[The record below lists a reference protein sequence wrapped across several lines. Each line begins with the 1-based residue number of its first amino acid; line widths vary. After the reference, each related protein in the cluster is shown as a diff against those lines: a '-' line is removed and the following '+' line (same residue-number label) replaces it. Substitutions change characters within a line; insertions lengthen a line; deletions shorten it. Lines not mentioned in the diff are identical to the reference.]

1 MFMFSCHIS
10 RINNA
15 IYLNQHQCYCSHR
28 SPNNIKSCFQS
39 YIIACWLMVIFRDG
53 PFDTSIRGGLG
64 RGAAFFPYDKLF
76 FLCFCKTSYFFKS
89 IYCNYFFLIFLKI
102 THSNRKNVNESN
114 PLNENVQKTLNFY
127 FIVSCLLKEHVMQQL
142 LLAKI
147 PMDLSNFIIYI

>member
-15 IYLNQHQCYCSHR
+15 IYLNQHQCYCSLTTLNLAFNR
-28 SPNNIKSCFQS
+28 TLLPVGS
-39 YIIACWLMVIFRDG
+39 WLYLGTDHLILVSG
-53 PFDTSIRGGLG
+53 GGLG

-89 IYCNYFFLIFLKI
+89 IYCHYFFLIFLKI

-127 FIVSCLLKEHVMQQL
+127 FIISCLLKEHVMQQL